1 MKQLALKKAKGA
13 PKAAQSLAPASP
25 KRHIF
30 PRWMRLLWRSKT
42 GLLGFIIVAVV
53 LVCAIFAPWIAPYDP
68 NAINPLAML
77 KPPAFMEGGDSQYL
91 LGTDNLG
98 HDIFSRLVYGA
109 RISMLI
115 GVCSVLVAGTIGT
128 LFGLLAGYYGG
139 VLDSIIMRI
148 TDAFHS
154 IPRTLLALVAVSVV
168 STGNVVTLI
177 VVIGVTGWI
186 TYARLIRSEV
196 LSLKQR
202 EFVKAAITI
211 GTPDHTIILHHI
223 LPNVFSSFIV
233 VSTLAVAT
241 SILAESSLSFLGLG
255 INPPNISWGG
265 MLSTGRNYL
274 ATNWWVATMPGLAL
288 TLTVLGIMFL
298 GNWLRDLLDP
308 YNQGLQ

>member
-1 MKQLALKKAKGA
+1 MS
-13 PKAAQSLAPASP
+13 KAAKQTPAAAAAAAP

-42 GLLGFIIVAVV
+42 GLIGFVIVSVA
-53 LVCAIFAPWIAPYDP
+53 LIFAIFAPLIAPYDP
-68 NAINPLAML
+68 NAINPIDML
-77 KPPAFMEGGDSQYL
+77 KPPAFMEGGDMRYL

-98 HDIFSRLVYGA
+98 HDIFSRIVYGA
-109 RISMLI
+109 RVSMLI
-115 GVCSVLVAGTIGT
+115 GVCSVVVAGIIGT

-139 VLDSIIMRI
+139 ILDSVIMRI
-148 TDAFHS
+148 TDAFHA
-154 IPRTLLALVAVSVV
+154 IPRTLLALVAVSMM
-168 STGNVVTLI
+168 SGGVVTLI
-177 VVIGVTGWI
+177 IVIGVTGWI

-202 EFVKAAITI
+202 EFVKAAVTI
-211 GTPDHTIILHHI
+211 GVPDRTIILRHI

-233 VSTLAVAT
+233 VSTLAVAA

-255 INPPNISWGG
+255 INPPNVSWGG
-265 MLSTGRNYL
+265 MLSAGRNYL
-274 ATNWWVATMPGLAL
+274 ATNWWVATMPGIAL

>member
-1 MKQLALKKAKGA
+1 MKKNDKS
-13 PKAAQSLAPASP
+13 SLAAAAAAGP
-25 KRHIF
+25 KRHRV
-30 PRWMRLLWRSKT
+30 PRWLRMLWRSKT
-42 GLLGFIIVAVV
+42 GLIGFVIVAVV
-53 LVCAIFAPWIAPYDP
+53 LVFAVFAPWIAPYDP
-68 NAINPLAML
+68 NAINPVDML
-77 KPPAFMEGGDSQYL
+77 KPPAFMEGGDMRYL

-98 HDIFSRLVYGA
+98 HDIFSRIVYGA

-115 GVCSVLVAGTIGT
+115 GVCSVVVAGFIGT

-139 VLDSIIMRI
+139 ILDAIIMRI
-148 TDAFHS
+148 TDAFHA

-168 STGNVVTLI
+168 SGGSVTTLI
-177 VVIGVTGWI
+177 VVIGITGWI

-196 LSLKQR
+196 LSLKER

-211 GTPDHTIILHHI
+211 GTPDRTIILRHI

-274 ATNWWVATMPGLAL
+274 ATNWWVATMPGIAL